1 MLRTHHFCCSIHP
14 AMDTL
19 DPDPVAVI
27 NLGVDGVYGGGIGL
41 AVCDTLGLLAV
52 SAFMNI
58 LMVWT
63 VPSLGEDEGLV
74 YRCSLGDA
82 AGSPAPMRF
91 MFQDSA
97 SSVSGYLA
105 FTGSTAAA
113 RYLLVTD
120 AGHDAVHV
128 IDVVH
133 GTHVGYVAAPG
144 TIPGPRGVAARQALV
159 AVSAWKELSS
169 GEHIIQLFEGSGATW
184 TLVRVLGCRFGPGSA
199 DGQLDMPMGLR
210 FSGGVSGK
218 DDDDDMTVVVAD
230 QWNDRMSMF
239 RVSDG
244 SFVRHVADVKVPVDV
259 EEYENGWLVAGRHDV
274 IGFVTDGGVDCR
286 DEEEVEM
293 ALLEN
298 GGAVGMKMDYEFGVL
313 SSLGLVSGVGLVA
326 CERYR
331 PDGARVLAFAT
342 YDALSMAVMSDG
354 RMGWMAA
361 VARSIVLGS

>member
-1 MLRTHHFCCSIHP
+1 
-14 AMDTL
+14 MDTL
-19 DPDPVAVI
+19 APDPVVVI
-27 NLGVDGVYGGGIGL
+27 NLGVYGGGIGL

-52 SAFMNI
+52 SACTNI

-63 VPSLGEDEGLV
+63 VPNLGEDEGLV
-74 YRCSLGDA
+74 YKCCLGDA
-82 AGSPAPMRF
+82 AGSPDPMRF
-91 MFQDSA
+91 RFMDSA

-144 TIPGPRGVAARQALV
+144 TISGPRGVAARQALV
-159 AVSAWKELSS
+159 AVSAWKELNS

-184 TLVRVLGCRFGPGSA
+184 TLVRVLGCRFGPGPA

-218 DDDDDMTVVVAD
+218 DDGDDMTVVVAD
-230 QWNDRMSMF
+230 KWNDRLSMF
-239 RVSDG
+239 RVADG

-259 EEYENGWLVAGRHDV
+259 EEYENGWLVAGYDV
-274 IGFVTDGGVDCR
+274 IGFVTDGR
-286 DEEEVEM
+286 DEEEVAM

-298 GGAVGMKMDYEFGVL
+298 GGVVGMKMDYEFGIL

-331 PDGARVLAFAT
+331 HDGAQVLAFAT
-342 YDALSMAVMSDG
+342 YDALSMAVMSAG